1 MSTMEQKRKTK
12 RSKEKA
18 EAILNSAMEEFL
30 IHGYSGTNMDA
41 IATGAGVS
49 KATVYSYFQDKE
61 GLFTALI
68 EQLVKKRFRIVLDPQ
83 FLLSFQGEPKAVLR
97 EVIKELLENISGD
110 QQLQDFLRLM
120 IGESGRFPELAR
132 AYINHIIKPVLK
144 TLSQYLGNHPELE
157 IKDTQATV
165 RVLMGSLAYFVILQ
179 EILGGKDIVPF
190 DRDRLIDTLM
200 ELIIDG

>member
-1 MSTMEQKRKTK
+1 MEQKRKTK

-18 EAILNSAMEEFL
+18 EAILKSAMEEFL
-30 IHGYSGTNMDA
+30 IHGYSATNMDA

-97 EVIKELLENISGD
+97 EVMKELLANISGD

-132 AYINHIIKPVLK
+132 AYIDHIVKPVLEI
-144 TLSQYLGNHPELE
+144 LSQYLGNHPELE

-179 EILGGKDIVPF
+179 EILGGKDILAF
-190 DRDRLIDTLM
+190 DSDRLINTLI
-200 ELIIDG
+200 ELIIPFG